1 MKLIGLIGLIML
13 VTIVLISWS
22 GLVADF
28 ETNYVDTGISE
39 APAVNS
45 TFTEDYSG
53 RAAEMNDTFSPL
65 KDSIDDLGSDAG
77 WLDTLVDGAVILPK
91 LIITLPGMILS
102 TFKNAIT
109 DMITMLNLIGIPE
122 ELTLI
127 AIVMLSLIAIIKII
141 QIIRTDPN
149 I

>member
-13 VTIVLISWS
+13 VTVVLISWV

-39 APAVNS
+39 ASAVNS
-45 TFTEDYSG
+45 TFTKDYSG
-53 RAAEMNDTFSPL
+53 RAAEMNETFSPL
-65 KDSIDDLGSDAG
+65 KESIDDLGSDAG

-91 LIITLPGMILS
+91 LIITLPGMILA

-109 DMITMLNLIGIPE
+109 DMITILNLIGIPS

-127 AIVMLSLIAIIKII
+127 AIIMLSLVAVIKII
-141 QIIRTDPN
+141 QIIRTDPS

>member
-13 VTIVLISWS
+13 VTVVLISWA

-28 ETNYVDTGISE
+28 ETNYVDTGILE
-39 APAVNS
+39 ASAVNS
-45 TFTEDYSG
+45 TFTEDYSV
-53 RAAEMNDTFSPL
+53 RAAEMNETFSPL
-65 KDSIDDLGSDAG
+65 KKSIDDLGSDAG

-91 LIITLPGMILS
+91 LIITLPGMILA

-109 DMITMLNLIGIPE
+109 DMITMLNLIGIPS

-127 AIVMLSLIAIIKII
+127 AIVMLSLVAVIKII
-141 QIIRTDPN
+141 QIIRTDPS